1 MKTLRNTIKSM
12 KELIKELE
20 AKEDKTLGDYKV
32 IDKYK
37 DTLKELES
45 KLDDPVF
52 VLIDTI
58 NQYYVTKETS
68 DKLNDKK
75 TYMLY
80 DAMHNYAG
88 QLSKFFNENGFDD
101 FQTKEFFNKMSREI
115 SELTVWCLYTL
126 EELNTF
132 EKAVSSINDWDYYI
146 DFVMTEF
153 TPAFLKYLWDNK
165 NGEGVTAISAIE
177 AGTFFLDKLKEYIN
191 RTYNNRDE
199 KKSSND

>member
-1 MKTLRNTIKSM
+1 M

-37 DTLKELES
+37 DTLKDLES
-45 KLDDPVF
+45 KLEDPVF

-68 DKLNDKK
+68 DKLSDKK

-88 QLSKFFNENGFDD
+88 QLSKFFYENDLND
-101 FQTKEFFNKMSREI
+101 FHAKEFLDKMSREI

-146 DFVMTEF
+146 DFVVSEF

-165 NGEGVTAISAIE
+165 NGEGVTAISAVE